1 LNNSNYTNNSSYTI
15 FFVNGTAHATTAIP
29 ICSHCG
35 AQTLDALVN
44 DDDAKP
50 CCKRCALIKGAPKWL
65 EAAFIAVGD
74 KAQRQKLYR
83 ALSQVFHPD
92 VGGDERLMKALNAAK
107 ERFT

>member
-1 LNNSNYTNNSSYTI
+1 MWYANETNSCTLTFTNLGHHQR
-15 FFVNGTAHATTAIP
+15 VVP

-35 AQTLDALVN
+35 QQTMDNLIN
-44 DDDAKP
+44 DHDHKP

-65 EAAFIAVGD
+65 EAMFIAIGD

-83 ALSQVFHPD
+83 ALATVFHPD